1 MHGAVADLPGMAQ
14 TLGHLA
20 EVLLE
25 RASPEA
31 AGVVCEAALS
41 LLDGAAHAD
50 DRARLLRVLGTMYRV
65 AGRREDAKAVLAQS
79 LVLLGEGTRT
89 QDVRLVRQELVV
101 LALEAGDIEEA
112 RRHVKVLQG
121 M

>member
-1 MHGAVADLPGMAQ
+1 M
-14 TLGHLA
+14 
-20 EVLLE
+20 
-25 RASPEA
+25 S
-31 AGVVCEAALS
+31 
-41 LLDGAAHAD
+41 
-50 DRARLLRVLGTMYRV
+50 RV